1 MTPTLRSIFRHFS
14 PYKIEM
20 QKQVPVFYDDIQV
33 PDVVANLTIESS
45 QQDWSINVMEIMR
58 LTTLLRKDLPSFTG
72 IQKTQVQDDKVLFYS
87 SST

>member
-1 MTPTLRSIFRHFS
+1 
-14 PYKIEM
+14 M